1 MRPRLVLVLLLSLA
15 PVASAA
21 AETDGEDAPALYLQ
35 HCASCHGVERYGGY
49 APPLYRDALA
59 RKDDDALARAILEGL
74 PNTQMP
80 ALGDRLGEEQ
90 ARALVAWVREP
101 LQGVAWEEADIAASR
116 EVFPPGPQRIPASV
130 RREALIL
137 VVERQTGSISVL
149 DGDPLTEL
157 DRFPVGRVHGGPKFD
172 RELHRVYA
180 ATRDGTVVEYD
191 LDRGALR
198 TRVKVGVNTR
208 NIAVSGDGA
217 FVAAANQLPPNLVVM
232 DAGLR
237 PIQSIPLEGQPSG
250 VYAVPGEARFIV
262 ALRDVPQLLVLSL
275 PGLELRRLELPEPFE
290 DFTLVPGRTQLVA
303 SSRRGKQLLLYDFA
317 AERVIATLPTSGLP
331 HLFSACFFDHEG
343 TLRAA
348 FNHIG
353 APRLSIVDMQD
364 FTLLAEIPLK
374 GSGYFVRTHPATPYL
389 FVDSN
394 TEEIELVEKS
404 SLRRQGRTLRPA
416 PGKKAMH
423 VEFTA
428 EGERALVSVWHPE
441 GAVVVYDSKTLV
453 EVARLPYAVPVGKY
467 NARNRTR

>member
-1 MRPRLVLVLLLSLA
+1 MGARSAAALLLVLSLA
-15 PVASAA
+15 GMAKAGDREVAR
-21 AETDGEDAPALYLQ
+21 ALYGE
-35 HCASCHGVERYGGY
+35 HCASCHGGARYGGY
-49 APPLYRDALA
+49 APPLYREALA
-59 RKDDDALARAILEGL
+59 RKEDDALVRAVLDGL

-80 ALGDRLGEEQ
+80 PFAGRLDEEQ
-90 ARALVAWVREP
+90 ARALVGWVRRP
-101 LQGVAWEEADIAASR
+101 LAGVAWGSASVAASR
-116 EVFPPGPQRIPASV
+116 EALEPGPERIPESV
-130 RREALIL
+130 RREALVL
-137 VVERQTGSISVL
+137 VVERETGSISVL

-172 RELHRVYA
+172 QGLHRVYA

-217 FVAAANQLPPNLVVM
+217 FVAAANQLPRNLVIM
-232 DAGLR
+232 DAGLW
-237 PIQSIPLEGQPSG
+237 PIRSIPLEGQPSG
-250 VYAVPGEARFIV
+250 VYAVPGESRFIV
-262 ALRDVPQLLVLSL
+262 ALRDVPQLLFVQL
-275 PGLELRRLELPEPFE
+275 PDFELHRVELPEPFE
-290 DFTLVPGRTQLVA
+290 DFTLVPGRSQLVA
-303 SSRRGKQLLLYDFA
+303 SSRQGEQLLLYDFA
-317 AERVIATLPTSGLP
+317 EERVVATLPTTGLP

-353 APRLSIVDMQD
+353 MPRLSIVDMEG
-364 FTLLAEIPLK
+364 FTLLAEIPLL
-374 GSGYFVRTHPATPYL
+374 GSGYFVRTHEATPYL

-394 TEEIELVEKS
+394 TEEIELVDKS
-404 SLRRQGRTLRPA
+404 SLRRLDRTLHPA

-441 GAVVVYDSKTLV
+441 GAVVAYDSQTLA